1 MQTVDRTRRVAELVR
16 RALSTLIQHAL
27 NDSRISSV
35 TVNAVRVSKDLKTAD
50 VFVSRF
56 TPAAIATTAEL
67 KKLESNNRAG
77 TEPEPPETPEQ
88 EVIRL
93 LNNAA
98 GFLRHLL
105 SQTIG
110 LRVTPQLRFKY
121 DHSIRR
127 GIEMS
132 ALIEKLNNKNATE

>member
-56 TPAAIATTAEL
+56 TPTES
-67 KKLESNNRAG
+67 KKRESNNRAG